1 MKSLYTDVFSLARGA
16 LFNEIVSISDDTEP
30 EKLYRTLVK
39 AHLAPIVLNTVAKTS
54 LAERFPKETM
64 DAWKRNSLS
73 KAFTQMFMNSE
84 IKKVVEAG
92 EKSGITFIIFKGLA
106 VASLYP
112 DPNLR
117 SSSDADILVYPEQQ
131 KEAVELLKSLGY
143 ESVQEGSKDHVPVF
157 CKSAG
162 TVRMTIELHD
172 CLWEDYEGK
181 QAEILESLNL
191 SSRETL
197 IKQNFWG
204 TEYNTLGITEHL
216 VFQLFHIVKHLF
228 FEGISLRYFT
238 DITLFVNKFYDEIDW
253 ERVRENM
260 KALHYERF
268 LDCIVTICQ
277 RYLGMRDGIPGI
289 NQVSDELIERLVE
302 DVLGE
307 KDPNLQKDY
316 YETINFLETYFMR
329 ETVVKES
336 KFQQRRKQLLPFPS
350 ELHERYSYA
359 KKCPILLP
367 VAWAH
372 RVVYFISYKRDCKK
386 YGKDANA
393 AMKKSE
399 NRLDLMREL
408 NLMDTDKDINLKDK
422 GDK

>member
-1 MKSLYTDVFSLARGA
+1 MKSLYNDVFSLARGA
-16 LFNEIVSISDDTEP
+16 LFNEEISISEDTEP
-30 EKLYRTLVK
+30 EKLYKTLRRAK
-39 AHLAPIVLNTVAKTS
+39 LAPVVFNTVSKS
-54 LAERFPKETM
+54 SVSERFSKELM
-64 DAWKRNSLS
+64 EHWKKEALS
-73 KAFTQMFMNSE
+73 KAFAQMFMNSE

-92 EKSGITFIIFKGLA
+92 KKNGVTFVLFKGLPI
-106 VASLYP
+106 ASLYP

-117 SSSDADILVYPEQQ
+117 SSCDADILVYPEEQE
-131 KEAVELLKSLGY
+131 KAVNLLKELGY
-143 ESVQEGSKDHVPVF
+143 ESVKEGSKDHVPVF
-157 CKSAG
+157 YKSAG
-162 TVRMTIELHD
+162 SVGIKIELHD

-191 SSRETL
+191 SSKETL
-197 IKQNFWG
+197 IKQNYMGMEF
-204 TEYNTLGITEHL
+204 NTLGITEHL

-238 DITLFVNKFYDEIDW
+238 DISLFVNKYFDEIDW
-253 ERVRENM
+253 KRVRENM

-277 RYLGMRDGIPGI
+277 KYLGMRDGIPGI
-289 NQVSDELIERLVE
+289 EQVSEELMEHLLE

-307 KDPNLQKDY
+307 KDPSLQKNY

-336 KFQQRRKQLLPFPS
+336 KFQQKRKQFLPLPS

-359 KKCPILLP
+359 RKCPVLLP
-367 VAWAH
+367 VAWVH
-372 RVVYFISYKRDCKK
+372 RVIYFIGYKRDCKK

-393 AMKKSE
+393 AIKKSE
-399 NRLDLMREL
+399 GRLDLMREL
-408 NLMDTDKDINLKDK
+408 NLMDTDKDTKRK
-422 GDK
+422 G